1 MNQPTGDSISSFP
14 WLAAPGAPCLFPDCN
29 NCLRIIKNKCL
40 EKVGK
45 IAAFHYGRENGRSGK
60 LSRESDGL
68 ETCSLEKD
76 VAPVFFKLEIRLRS
90 LNAGDVSGRS
100 EVRRNDRQP

>member
-76 VAPVFFKLEIRLRS
+76 VAPIKKLDEM
-90 LNAGDVSGRS
+90 
-100 EVRRNDRQP
+100 